1 MGFGLGIQASA
12 DPEKAFACVISPLC
26 KVKVKQVWW
35 KAEEWGGGG
44 EEGTKFLAGAILQQ
58 FISESTYKMYIYI

>member
-26 KVKVKQVWW
+26 KVKVKQIGLV
-35 KAEEWGGGG
+35 
-44 EEGTKFLAGAILQQ
+44 EG
-58 FISESTYKMYIYI
+58 

>member
-26 KVKVKQVWW
+26 KVKVKQIGLE
-35 KAEEWGGGG
+35 KGR
-44 EEGTKFLAGAILQQ
+44 GTKFLAGAILQQ